1 MSRVEVANRK
11 SIGRSCRTGNARQT
25 RPQLWNRPQPVLG
38 RLLID
43 GPLLQPIMSA
53 APSTSTSRSSFA
65 SIFNA
70 ALETYKHKT
79 KKDLSSHPLLS
90 TLQLCDSP
98 EAILTAFR
106 EQISAF
112 GQSENGDDGLTKW
125 VAPTV
130 NVLYSFSAT
139 LGGVVGLVC
148 IRMTPREEFLL

>member
-1 MSRVEVANRK
+1 MSRVEVVKLGEVA
-11 SIGRSCRTGNARQT
+11 GRQSAPDAAPIYRC
-25 RPQLWNRPQPVLG
+25 
-38 RLLID
+38 
-43 GPLLQPIMSA
+43 PLLQPVMSA

-70 ALETYKHKT
+70 ALETYKHRT

-90 TLQLCDSP
+90 TLQPCDSP
-98 EAILTAFR
+98 DAILTVLQ
-106 EQISAF
+106 EQIPAF

-148 IRMTPREEFLL
+148 IWMTPCEEFLL